1 MSDRRQNL
9 RTVLAFALLAL
20 VVVLLCGCGTRNRA
34 VANSAATIW
43 EAADALERGASPA
56 GVTPAI
62 KANAAAI
69 IKSTGNTYAPAGVT
83 P

>member
-1 MSDRRQNL
+1 MIR
-9 RTVLAFALLAL
+9 LAL
-20 VVVLLCGCGTRNRA
+20 VLCALSLCGCARDRA

-43 EAADALERGASPA
+43 EAADATEKGADPA
-56 GVTPAI
+56 QTMPAI

-69 IKSTGNTYAPAGVT
+69 IRSTGSTYAPAGVT